1 MRALRRL
8 LTALLGL
15 LFVFD
20 VLIAYRF
27 WLYRPWKTIVT
38 PREGFL
44 GQLGVATTWT
54 GLDFFILGL
63 LVILQIGLA
72 YYVGRSWRS
81 KPIKYKRVKQAARLG
96 EEH

>member
-1 MRALRRL
+1 MRTLKGS
-8 LTALLGL
+8 LTAFLGL
-15 LFVFD
+15 LLVFD
-20 VLIAYRF
+20 ILIAYRF
-27 WLYRPWKTIVT
+27 WLYPWKTMVT